1 MASISPECTE
11 LKRQYD
17 ECFNKWYSNK
27 FLQGDTTQDCEEVFK
42 LYKACVWINMQ
53 KAIKEKKVDQL
64 INDARKER
72 PFKDD
77 EIVSSSEE

>member
-17 ECFNKWYSNK
+17 ECFNKWYSTK
-27 FLQGDTTQDCEEVFK
+27 FLQGDVTPECDDIFR
-42 LYKACVWINMQ
+42 LYRGCVW
-53 KAIKEKKVDQL
+53 KAIKEKNVDQL

-77 EIVSSSEE
+77 EEVDVEGSSSS